1 MQLES
6 DTEDIDISLQKK
18 LIAAKP
24 NAMHRLT
31 QIATQKCARVA
42 EPDRGGL
49 FINTSRMKT
58 HLRLNAALK
67 RKAHNGVWMNFKPLQ
82 RREASSVVQQQPV

>member
-31 QIATQKCARVA
+31 QIATQKCVRVA

-58 HLRLNAALK
+58 HLRLK
-67 RKAHNGVWMNFKPLQ
+67 RSPEKESTQWSMDELQTLTKA
-82 RREASSVVQQQPV
+82 